1 MMNEEVLKQIRG
13 LAITKQLNFLLGS
26 GVSVP
31 AIPLM
36 GGFKDSEDK
45 SANDQLLER
54 VQEVSRK
61 LISKEHDE
69 LSDQSVLSVLKNYE
83 KFIESIVSTMH
94 FSNSRQVSKNVN
106 IFTTNYDLFIEKSID
121 LVLKKY
127 KLVFN
132 DGSSGYFDRYLESS
146 NFNRMVS
153 YKGLNNNYVNEIP
166 SITLIKPH
174 GSVNWQEYDEHILI
188 KNNVV
193 SEPVVVK
200 PDGYESSATF
210 YSNHFHEM
218 LRIFQMEL
226 DKPQSI
232 LFVIGFSFQDKHIAK
247 MIKRAVQ
254 NPELMIYVFGYSE
267 SDKKTYLTNLKFESE
282 RSNFKILTPNDV
294 FGEKKEFFTITD
306 LTNIL
311 LNSKLEEKDY
321 DRA

>member
-1 MMNEEVLKQIRG
+1 MINEEILKQIRG

-36 GGFKDSEDK
+36 GWFKDSEDE
-45 SANDQLLER
+45 SANDQLLEH
-54 VQEVSRK
+54 VQMISRE
-61 LISKEHDE
+61 LISKEYGEFSEHNI
-69 LSDQSVLSVLKNYE
+69 SSVLKNYQD
-83 KFIESIVSTMH
+83 FVESIVSTMNL
-94 FSNSRQVSKNVN
+94 SNSRQVSKNVN

-132 DGSSGYFDRYLESS
+132 DGSSGYFNRYLESS

-153 YKGLNNNYVNEIP
+153 YKGLNSNYVNEIP

-174 GSVNWQEYDEHILI
+174 GSVNWQEYNEHILI

-232 LFVIGFSFQDKHIAK
+232 LIVIGFSFQDKHIAK
-247 MIKRAVQ
+247 MINRAVQ

-267 SDKKTYLTNLKFESE
+267 SDREIYLKNLKFENE
-282 RSNFKILTPNDV
+282 RSNFKILAPKDV
-294 FGEKKEFFTITD
+294 FGEKKDSFVLPD
-306 LTNIL
+306 LTDIL
-311 LNSKLEEKDY
+311 TDFKLEGKDY

>member
-1 MMNEEVLKQIRG
+1 MMNKEILKQIRG
-13 LAITKQLNFLLGS
+13 LAITKQINFLLGS

-83 KFIESIVSTMH
+83 EFIESIVSTMH

-200 PDGYESSATF
+200 PDGYESSTTF

-232 LFVIGFSFQDKHIAK
+232 LFVIGFSFQDRHIAK

-267 SDKKTYLTNLKFESE
+267 SDKKIYLTNLKFESE

-311 LNSKLEEKDY
+311 LNSKLEEKGY